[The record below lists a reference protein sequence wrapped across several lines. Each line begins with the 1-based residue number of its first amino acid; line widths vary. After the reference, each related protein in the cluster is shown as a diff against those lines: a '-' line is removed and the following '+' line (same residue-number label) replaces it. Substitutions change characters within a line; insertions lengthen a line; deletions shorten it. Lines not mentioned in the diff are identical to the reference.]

1 MKIYIICPVRNRTKQ
16 EEKEINAYVA
26 DLEEQGNEVRE
37 PSRDTVQEDEIG
49 LRITEEHEEDI
60 IWADQVHVWWN
71 PSSEGSCWD
80 VAQTLMAQEFMPDKK
95 IIWVNQEP
103 DLKEYI
109 NKYQQVVINK
119 FLFIFW
125 KPKDRESLWR
135 LAQARMTKK
144 FESEFKI
151 YLFNPFLPQITEK
164 KSYHNVALAT
174 FLKVTADS
182 SLQELENKV
191 TAYNNRQ
198 AKEWDPLIKRLNEYL
213 DSL

>member
-1 MKIYIICPVRNRTKQ
+1 MKIYLICPVRNRTKS
-16 EEKEINAYVA
+16 EEKEISAYVA

-37 PSRDTVQEDEIG
+37 PARDTVQEDEIG

-71 PSSEGSCWD
+71 PTSEGSLWD
-80 VAQTLMAQEFMPDKK
+80 VAQTLMAREFMPDKE
-95 IIWVNQEP
+95 IIWVNQKP
-103 DLKEYI
+103 DLSEDI
-109 NKYQQVVINK
+109 NNYQQVVLNK

-125 KPKDRESLWR
+125 KPEDRESLWR
-135 LAQARMTKK
+135 LAQARMTIK

-151 YLFNPFLPQITEK
+151 YLFNHLLPDITEK

-174 FLKVTADS
+174 FLKVSADS
-182 SLQELENKV
+182 SLQELERKV
-191 TAYNNRQ
+191 TAYNDRQ
-198 AKEWDPLIKRLNEYL
+198 AKEWGPIIKRLNEYL